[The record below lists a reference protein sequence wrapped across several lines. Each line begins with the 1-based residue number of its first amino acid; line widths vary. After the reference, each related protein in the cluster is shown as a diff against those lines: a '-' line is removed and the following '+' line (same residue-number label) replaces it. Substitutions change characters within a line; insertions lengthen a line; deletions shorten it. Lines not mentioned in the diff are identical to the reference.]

1 MTLISDFSEI
11 WDFIFVSRVNP
22 VAFDQKLALLMRVL
36 SIVTHKQLYVRLK
49 EINPETGYRPELAY
63 KWTNGAASP
72 RDPSVYDDLATLLDL
87 NDRGHP
93 VSGSVLRAC
102 TYQTFRGLLVARY
115 STKVPNDEIE
125 PSRVVNARRPKAQ
138 HRDPEHAGPEDQI
151 ETPSDI
157 ASANALPGYIA
168 GAYFVLSGAWS
179 TLQRRYVLCGEL
191 IIRARADGTWMA
203 SYLERLPGGDLV
215 MTGQIFRIG
224 RSLQVT
230 LVNTAFENVLAMTFL
245 LPHAPGAV
253 LSGIMSGTALH
264 DTDMRPSAGR
274 VLCIGMPYLNSASVT
289 DTATPNHKIDLGFA
303 PGPTYLESTTMA
315 IANRLEVM
323 GLDPGRAVR
332 AASNVLPL
340 LTEDG
345 AAGVIQ
351 ASNDRTDAII
361 RALLHESGP
370 TDDENTTK
378 IYPKKNR

>member
-1 MTLISDFSEI
+1 M
-11 WDFIFVSRVNP
+11 
-22 VAFDQKLALLMRVL
+22 AFDQKLALLMRVL
-36 SIVTHKQLYVRLK
+36 GTVTHKQLYVRLK

-63 KWTNGAASP
+63 KWTNGVASP

-87 NDRGHP
+87 NDGGHP

-102 TYQTFRGLLVARY
+102 TYEVFRGLMVARY
-115 STKVPNDEIE
+115 STKVPSDEIE
-125 PSRVVNARRPKAQ
+125 PTRVVNARRPKAQ
-138 HRDPEHAGPEDQI
+138 RRDPEYAGPEAQSGPEDQI

-274 VLCIGMPYLNSASVT
+274 VLCISMPHLNSASVT
-289 DTATPNHKIDLGFA
+289 DTATPNDKIGFGFA
-303 PGPTYLESTTMA
+303 PGPAYLESTTAA

-323 GLDPGRAVR
+323 GLDRGRAVL
-332 AASNVLPL
+332 ATSEILPL

-345 AAGVIQ
+345 EAGVIQ
-351 ASNDRTDAII
+351 AGTYQTDAII

-370 TDDENTTK
+370 TDDENVTK

>member
-1 MTLISDFSEI
+1 M
-11 WDFIFVSRVNP
+11 SRANS
-22 VAFDQKLALLMRVL
+22 VAFAQKLGLLMRVL
-36 SIVTHKQLYVRLK
+36 GIVTHKQLYIRLK
-49 EINPETGYRPELAY
+49 EINPGTGYRPELAY
-63 KWTNGAASP
+63 KWANGVASP
-72 RDPSVYDDLATLLDL
+72 RDPSVYDDLATLVDL
-87 NDRGHP
+87 NDGGYP

-102 TYQTFRGLLVARY
+102 SYQTFHGFLVAQY
-115 STKVPNDEIE
+115 GTKVPKDEVE
-125 PSRVVNARRPKAQ
+125 PSNPASTRQPTAERRG
-138 HRDPEHAGPEDQI
+138 PEHDKPEDQI

-157 ASANALPGYIA
+157 GSANTLPAYIA
-168 GAYFVLSGAWS
+168 GAYFVLSNAWS

-203 SYLERLPGGDLV
+203 SYLERLPGGDLI

-274 VLCIGMPYLNSASVT
+274 VLCIGMPYLKSASVA
-289 DTATPNHKIDLGFA
+289 DTATPNDRIGFGFA
-303 PGPTYLESTTMA
+303 PGPAYLEGTTTA

-323 GLDPGRAVR
+323 GLDRELALL
-332 AASNVLPL
+332 AASDVLPF

-345 AAGVIQ
+345 EAGVIQ
-351 ASNDRTDAII
+351 AGGGRTDAIT
-361 RALLHESGP
+361 RVLLQVGGR
-370 TDDENTTK
+370 TDEENVTT
-378 IYPKKNR
+378 IYPWS

>member
-1 MTLISDFSEI
+1 M
-11 WDFIFVSRVNP
+11 
-22 VAFDQKLALLMRVL
+22 AFDQKLALLMRVL
-36 SIVTHKQLYVRLK
+36 GTVTHKQLYGRLK
-49 EINPETGYRPELAY
+49 EINPKTGYRPELAY
-63 KWTNGAASP
+63 KWTNGVASP

-87 NDRGHP
+87 NDGGHP

-102 TYQTFRGLLVARY
+102 TYEAFRGLMVARY
-115 STKVPNDEIE
+115 STKVPTDEIE
-125 PSRVVNARRPKAQ
+125 PSRIAGAARPKA
-138 HRDPEHAGPEDQI
+138 HRRDPERAGSDDPSGPEEQPGPEERI

-157 ASANALPGYIA
+157 ASANALPGYMA

-274 VLCIGMPYLNSASVT
+274 VVCIGMPYLTSASVA
-289 DTATPNHKIDLGFA
+289 DTATPNDGIGFGFT
-303 PGPTYLESTTMA
+303 PGPAYLESTATA
-315 IANRLEVM
+315 IANRLEIM
-323 GLDPGRAVR
+323 GLDRGRAVL
-332 AASNVLPL
+332 ATSEILPL

-345 AAGVIQ
+345 EAGVIQ
-351 ASNDRTDAII
+351 AGTYRTDAII

-370 TDDENTTK
+370 TDDENVTK
-378 IYPKKNR
+378 IYPKKTR